1 MSEVTTTLI
10 CDGHLHLYPEY
21 RWQAALIHLASG
33 LQQLQ
38 AAAGSVHCIGFLA
51 ESARCRFYQQ
61 ALGDP
66 AAFRAD
72 GISIAAGPEADALV
86 VRSNGAIAGHLVAGR
101 QIVTRERLEVL
112 ALTRDL
118 DVPDGLPVHEVLA
131 EIKRQGAVAVL
142 SWSPGKWFF
151 GRGKIVQDLIDA
163 SPPDAFLLGDT
174 SLRPTCWPM
183 PALLRKAAQRG
194 FKIIAGSDP
203 LPLAGEE
210 RFVGTYG
217 FTCQA
222 PFDPDQ
228 PAASLRRMLS
238 GRSFA
243 PRLVGRRS
251 GALQFLARWG
261 RNRVKKG

>member
-1 MSEVTTTLI
+1 L
-10 CDGHLHLYPEY
+10 
-21 RWQAALIHLASG
+21 
-33 LQQLQ
+33 
-38 AAAGSVHCIGFLA
+38 LA

-61 ALGDP
+61 ASGNP
-66 AAFRAD
+66 ATVLAD
-72 GISIAAGPEADALV
+72 GVSIAAGLEADTLV
-86 VRSNGAIAGHLVAGR
+86 VRHNGAIAGYLVAGR

-118 DVPDGLPVHEVLA
+118 DVPDGQPVHDVLA
-131 EIKRQGAVAVL
+131 EVRQQGAVAVL

-151 GRGKIVQDLIDA
+151 GRGKIVQDLIEA

-174 SLRPTCWPM
+174 SLRPTCWPT
-183 PALLRKAAQRG
+183 PAPMRRAARRG

-228 PAASLRRMLS
+228 PATSLRRMLS
-238 GRSFA
+238 GRDFA

-251 GALQFLARWG
+251 SALQFFTRWG
-261 RNRVKKG
+261 RNMVKRRRTEGGNLKRDTRG